1 MIQLVQLRVTL
12 VYPDE
17 NPFLV
22 IPTVIRLLQLDR
34 IVLSFGTLIENTVP
48 VRSISIND
56 GQLRNEDTAS
66 HLVPTALE
74 LVL

>member
-12 VYPDE
+12 VYPVE

-22 IPTVIRLLQLDR
+22 IPTEIRLLQPGR
-34 IVLSFGTLIENTVP
+34 IVLSFGMLIENAVQG
-48 VRSISIND
+48 RSISIND

-66 HLVPTALE
+66 HLVPAGLE
-74 LVL
+74 FVL